1 MENVFVQVSFKQLI
15 IAKEAAVVITTIVQ
29 ITTTSALIN
38 EVMSKYCSEANC
50 LKLIVRFKVEQVG
63 MKMYLVILIWL
74 IVSIKLTINCLKI
87 ILKLVV
93 IITIKLICSEL
104 NV

>member
-15 IAKEAAVVITTIVQ
+15 IAKEAAVVITIVQ
-29 ITTTSALIN
+29 ITTTSALII

>member
-15 IAKEAAVVITTIVQ
+15 IAKEAAVVVIAIVQ